1 MMSTKEWAY
10 ENQQGYGL
18 YQELS
23 FEANNSNPAVIEVS
37 NPVAFSI
44 CYKTNLTGESNGRLM
59 AEIPAGVFDE
69 IAIAWC
75 RKRKLQGALGGP
87 VGQEWGS
94 PDCGWE

>member
-1 MMSTKEWAY
+1 MSTKEWAY

-23 FEANNSNPAVIEVS
+23 FDPNNSNPAVIEVS
-37 NPVAFSI
+37 NPVVFSI
-44 CYKTNLTGESNGRLM
+44 CYETNLAGEPNCRLT
-59 AEIPAGVFDE
+59 AEIPADVFDG
-69 IAIAWC
+69 IAVAWC

-94 PDCGWE
+94 PDCDWE